1 MDQEVIQE
9 NVEQTPAPEV
19 KADPFVE
26 RAQAMGW
33 RPIEEWDGPEEDF
46 IEAKEFVR
54 RQPLFEKIEHVTK
67 ELKNV
72 KSAFDALKQHHTKV
86 KEVEFKRAL
95 DQLKAAKRRALT
107 EGETEQALLLEDKID
122 EINEQK
128 AEFDQEIRSQPQVT
142 QDAPNP
148 EFVAWTQQNSWYQ
161 KDKAMTA
168 FADSL
173 GVELHKQGL
182 SPDEVLRRVTREV
195 KEEFKH
201 KFTNPKRD
209 GPSAVEGGARKGSR
223 SSGDDASGMSEDD
236 VRVMNKIIR
245 SGAMTK
251 EEYLKE
257 YRSLK

>member
-1 MDQEVIQE
+1 
-9 NVEQTPAPEV
+9 
-19 KADPFVE
+19 
-26 RAQAMGW
+26 
-33 RPIEEWDGPEEDF
+33 
-46 IEAKEFVR
+46 
-54 RQPLFEKIEHVTK
+54 
-67 ELKNV
+67 
-72 KSAFDALKQHHTKV
+72 
-86 KEVEFKRAL
+86 
-95 DQLKAAKRRALT
+95 
-107 EGETEQALLLEDKID
+107 
-122 EINEQK
+122 
-128 AEFDQEIRSQPQVT
+128 
-142 QDAPNP
+142 
-148 EFVAWTQQNSWYQ
+148 
-161 KDKAMTA
+161 MTA

-209 GPSAVEGGARKGSR
+209 GPSAVEGGARKGGR

>member
-1 MDQEVIQE
+1 MSEIIQE
-9 NVEQTPAPEV
+9 NIEQPETKPEEKV
-19 KADPFVE
+19 DPFVE

-33 RPIEEWDGPEEDF
+33 RPVEEWDGAEEDF
-46 IEAKEFVR
+46 IDAKEFVR

-107 EGETEQALLLEDKID
+107 EGETEQALMLEDKID

-128 AEFDQEIRSQPQVT
+128 AEFDQEVQSQPQI
-142 QDAPNP
+142 QDTPNP
-148 EFVAWTQQNSWYQ
+148 AFIDWTKQNTWYQ
-161 KDKAMTA
+161 KDRAMTA
-168 FADSL
+168 YADQL

-201 KFTNPKRD
+201 KFTNPKRE
-209 GPSAVEGGARKGSR
+209 GASAVEGGARKGSR
-223 SSGDDASGMSEDD
+223 SAGDDTGGMPEED
-236 VRVMNKIIR
+236 VRMMNKIVR